1 MLKYLIKIIKKNN
14 KGYSLLGLVIVIGIT
29 SMILASSID
38 TYQAEIMRSKEEEFI
53 FRGDEMARAIA
64 KFNHFGI
71 LLPLQLG
78 APFPTK
84 LEDLGKL
91 ATLNGKKVIYVRK
104 FAMKDILAG
113 DGEWL
118 PVRAGDPRIL
128 DYLKAWAEYNKQ
140 QIPPNYLQLAG
151 FTTTNGDQ
159 NGLDGNTDKEE
170 EEDDDEDDE
179 DDDEDDEDDDKE
191 KPNTIPSNGV
201 SNNNVQGSLGVD
213 STSTFTRNNAFE
225 NIDDS
230 SRPIIGVVSS
240 SKRKAFRRLY
250 GKEVN
255 YNKWLFIFMPPPQPL
270 LTTTPPQ
277 QQGENQEQN

>member
-1 MLKYLIKIIKKNN
+1 MLKHLIKIIKKNS

-38 TYQAEIMRSKEEEFI
+38 TYQAEIMRNKEEEFI

-64 KFNHFGI
+64 KFNHFGV

-84 LEDLGKL
+84 LEDLGKM
-91 ATLNGKKVIYVRK
+91 AILNGKKVIYVRK
-104 FAMKDILAG
+104 FALKDILSG
-113 DGEWL
+113 DDEWL

-151 FTTTNGDQ
+151 FSTNDGQ
-159 NGLDGNTDKEE
+159 NGLDGNTKEE
-170 EEDDDEDDE
+170 EEDDE
-179 DDDEDDEDDDKE
+179 DDDEDDEDEDEDDEDEDDEDKT
-191 KPNTIPSNGV
+191 NTNQSGGIA
-201 SNNNVQGSLGVD
+201 NNTSQGSIRID
-213 STSTFTRNNAFE
+213 STSTFTRNNPFE

-230 SRPIIGVVSS
+230 SRPIIGVVSR
-240 SKRKAFRRLY
+240 SKKKAFRRLY
-250 GKEVN
+250 GKEVT
-255 YNKWLFIFMPPPQPL
+255 YNKWLFIYMPPPQPL

-277 QQGENQEQN
+277 QQGGNQE

>member
-64 KFNHFGI
+64 KFNHFGV

-91 ATLNGKKVIYVRK
+91 ATLNGKKVVYVRK
-104 FAMKDILAG
+104 FAMKDILSG
-113 DGEWL
+113 DDEWL

-128 DYLKAWAEYNKQ
+128 DFLKAWAEYNKQ

-151 FTTTNGDQ
+151 FTTTSSSGQ
-159 NGLDGNTDKEE
+159 NGIDGNTGTDDEDE
-170 EEDDDEDDE
+170 DEEDEDDDE
-179 DDDEDDEDDDKE
+179 DDDEDEEEE
-191 KPNTIPSNGV
+191 KTNNIQSTGV
-201 SNNNVQGSLGVD
+201 SNNSVQGSVGID
-213 STSTFTRNNAFE
+213 SNSSFTRNNPFE

-255 YNKWLFIFMPPPQPL
+255 YNKWLFIYMPPPQPL

-277 QQGENQEQN
+277 QGENQE